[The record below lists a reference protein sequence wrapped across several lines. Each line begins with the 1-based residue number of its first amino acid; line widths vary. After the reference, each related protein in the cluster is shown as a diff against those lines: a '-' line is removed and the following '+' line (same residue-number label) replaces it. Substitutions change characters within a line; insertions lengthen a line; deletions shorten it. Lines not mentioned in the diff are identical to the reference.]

1 MRLPSLKNKSQ
12 FEKLLIID
20 DLKKETIYGVIGRM
34 EVLLDYFLGTP
45 TFYPL
50 IPFLKTYYFVTKKSA
65 DKYVF
70 YKHYF
75 YSLKDYEALDVYFA
89 SLYFEPL
96 LRFLENK
103 EVAPPWAHYFEYIQK
118 PGGIP
123 FLQIILGI
131 NAHIN
136 SDLYKVLVDLK
147 YSHVGDFFLVN
158 KILREVAPDVIK
170 FLAMEKD
177 LVGIGGLVFKDLIH
191 SQFENTILKWRSDAW
206 INSRRTT
213 KANYPSN
220 YESIS
225 ENTEKIAVKLI
236 QDFKNI
242 YSFKNIPSV
251 IREVNAL
258 SVNLT

>member
-12 FEKLLIID
+12 IEKLLLIED
-20 DLKKETIYGVIGRM
+20 PRKETIYGVVGRM
-34 EVLLDYFLGTP
+34 EVLMDYFLGNP
-45 TFYPL
+45 SLYPL
-50 IPFLKTYYFVTKKSA
+50 VPFLKTYYFVTKKSA

-75 YSLKDYEALDVYFA
+75 YNLKDYETLDVYFA

-96 LRFLENK
+96 LRFLEKK
-103 EVAPPWAHYFEYIQK
+103 EVAPPWQHYFDYCQK
-118 PGGIP
+118 IGGIP

-136 SDLYKVLVDLK
+136 SDLYKAIVDLK

-158 KILREVAPDVIK
+158 KILKEVAPDVIK

-191 SQFENTILKWRSDAW
+191 AQFENTILKWRSDAW

-213 KANYPSN
+213 KANYASH

-225 ENTEKIAVKLI
+225 ENTEKIAVKLT
-236 QDFKNI
+236 QDFASI
-242 YSFKNIPSV
+242 YSFKNIPGA
-251 IREVNAL
+251 IREVNSL
-258 SVNLT
+258 SVNLI